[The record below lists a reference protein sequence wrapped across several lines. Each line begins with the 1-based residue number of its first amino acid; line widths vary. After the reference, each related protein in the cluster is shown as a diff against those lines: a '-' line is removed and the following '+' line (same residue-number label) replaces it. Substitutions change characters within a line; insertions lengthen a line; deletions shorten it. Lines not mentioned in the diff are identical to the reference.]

1 MGEDDDEE
9 GDDTA
14 VDKTSY
20 TTSLFLRNLPFDV
33 TRHDILVVLDVNVP
47 WRQVISINLAIME
60 TRMIL
65 NLKVERI
72 SLHPLVVQVVDYSSV
87 GDVY

>member
-33 TRHDILVVLDVNVP
+33 TRHDIFILFAKFGRIDGIYLVKDKNTG
-47 WRQVISINLAIME
+47 LAKGTAFVKYE
-60 TRMIL
+60 
-65 NLKVERI
+65 
-72 SLHPLVVQVVDYSSV
+72 SSAECKRA
-87 GDVY
+87 GGK